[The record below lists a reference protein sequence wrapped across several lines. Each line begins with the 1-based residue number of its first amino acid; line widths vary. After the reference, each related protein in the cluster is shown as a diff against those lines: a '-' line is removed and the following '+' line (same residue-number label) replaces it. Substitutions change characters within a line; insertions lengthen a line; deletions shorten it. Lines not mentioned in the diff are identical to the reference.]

1 MKKLPPKQRLFLK
14 EWAIDKNETQ
24 AYIRAYKYKGKQARS
39 LGHKLYAKLY
49 TMGFIEPEIQAQEQK
64 AIITADRVLTELAR
78 LATCDISLAFDANGN
93 LLDIK
98 DMPEDVRRAIA
109 GIEIEEEKPSIEGA
123 KSATVSRTKKIKFWD
138 KNKSLETIAR
148 HLKMLTDKVELSG
161 KLSLENLIAGS
172 MGKKDDEHKA

>member
-14 EWAIDKNETQ
+14 EWAIDKNASE
-24 AYIRAYKYKGKQARS
+24 AYKRAYHYKGKNAHILAAQLLS
-39 LGHKLYAKLY
+39 KLTKA
-49 TMGFIEPEIQAQEQK
+49 GFIEPIIQAQEQK

-98 DMPEDVRRAIA
+98 DIPEDVRRAIS
-109 GIEIEEEKPSIEGA
+109 GIEIEEEKSSIEGA
-123 KSATVSRTKKIKFWD
+123 ESDTVSRTKKIKFWD

-148 HLKMLTDKVELSG
+148 HLKMLTDKIDISG
-161 KLSLENLIAGS
+161 KLTLEQLIAGTIPDKE
-172 MGKKDDEHKA
+172 KKE